1 MKQRRPAV
9 ILLPPP
15 KPVVRSRFLSPLI
28 YSGVVLVAVAALFFS
43 YLVTQTR
50 EVAFESAAVSYP
62 TAEHEG
68 RITPFPL
75 GVDPHRKKITEQAT
89 ADTYFETH
97 SPSSRSLALASTH
110 SWFGRMVQHLAM
122 MEWYQNLATPT
133 GRMLVIASGDRKEEL
148 ADHFSKLL
156 NWSAS
161 DRAHFLDLVATS
173 TPGITEGTYF
183 PSTYVVARSATPE
196 DVALLV
202 TERFK
207 SEVLSRYKPD
217 IDAVVPLNDALTI
230 ASLLEREAYDFD
242 DMRLISGVIWN
253 RLFIGMNLQIDA
265 TLQYAKANEGGSQWW
280 PNPVPKDK
288 ELHSPYNTYKVAGLP
303 PTPIANPSLDSILAA
318 LNPKKTNCLFY
329 FHDAHAGFHCAATYE
344 EHVRLLKQYYG
355 QGK

>member
-1 MKQRRPAV
+1 MKQKRPAV

-15 KPVVRSRFLSPLI
+15 KPVLRSRFLSPLI
-28 YSGVVLVAVAALFFS
+28 YSGVAVVAIAALSFS
-43 YLVTQTR
+43 YLVAQTR
-50 EVAFESAAVSYP
+50 EVAFESAHISMKP
-62 TAEHEG
+62 LQNDGH
-68 RITPFPL
+68 IIPFPL
-75 GVDPHRKKITEQAT
+75 GVDPHKKKITEQAT

-97 SPSSRSLALASTH
+97 SPSSRNLALASTH
-110 SWFGRMVQHLAM
+110 SWFGRMVQRLAM
-122 MEWYQNLATPT
+122 MDWYQNLATPT

-156 NWSAS
+156 GWNNT
-161 DRAHFLDLVATS
+161 DRAHFLDLVATA
-173 TPGITEGTYF
+173 TPGIVEGTYF
-183 PSTYVVARSATPE
+183 PSTYVVARSASPE

-207 SEVLSRYKPD
+207 GEVLSRYKPD
-217 IDAVVPLNDALTI
+217 IEAVVPLKDALTI

-265 TLQYAKANEGGSQWW
+265 TLQYAKANAGGNEWW

-288 ELHSPYNTYKVAGLP
+288 SLHSPYNTYKVEGLP

-329 FHDAHAGFHCAATYE
+329 FHDARAGFHCAPTYE

>member
-1 MKQRRPAV
+1 MKQRRPVVA
-9 ILLPPP
+9 LLSPP

-28 YSGVVLVAVAALFFS
+28 YSGVALFAFAALSFS

-50 EVAFESAAVSYP
+50 EVAFESAAASVTP
-62 TAEHEG
+62 AEHDG
-68 RITPFPL
+68 RITPFPI
-75 GVDPHRKKITEQAT
+75 GVDPHKKKITEQAS

-97 SPSSRSLALASTH
+97 SPSRNLAQASNH
-110 SWFGRMVQHLAM
+110 SWFGRIVQHLAM
-122 MEWYQNLATPT
+122 MDWYQNLATPT

-148 ADHFSKLL
+148 ADHFAKLL
-156 NWSAS
+156 DWTGAE
-161 DRAHFLDLVATS
+161 RAQFLLLVATA
-173 TPGITEGTYF
+173 TPGIAEGTYF
-183 PSTYVVARSATPE
+183 PSTYVVARSATPD

-207 SEVLSRYKPD
+207 GEVLSRYKPD
-217 IDAVVPLNDALTI
+217 IDAVVPLKDALTI

-265 TLQYAKANEGGSQWW
+265 TLQYAKANGGGSEWW
-280 PNPVPKDK
+280 PVPVPKDK
-288 ELHSPYNTYKVAGLP
+288 DLHSPYNTYKVVGLP
-303 PTPIANPSLDSILAA
+303 PTPIANPSLDAILAA
-318 LNPKKTNCLFY
+318 LNPKQTSCLFY
-329 FHDAHAGFHCAATYE
+329 FHDAHAGFHCAPTYE